1 MAGFGKAKEIQ
12 VKEEEAEELASTP
25 VTKRTDSGAFA
36 ALKAEFEE
44 LQNQGG
50 PKTHIFMGIIGH
62 ENTGKSGIVLDFF
75 QKYCDETE
83 EPKHLAVLDFD
94 GGGAATKSAFYP
106 NNKSIRCWDPWVM
119 QTGDRT
125 AYDYPA
131 THDRVMSIL
140 QYTLSE
146 HDQYW
151 GVLVTG
157 VDLWDSV
164 ATNCMRIADLG
175 LAKDGIDAADN
186 RGAGTGTFPS
196 DDCTMQGSGQEGRE
210 GVLGDSPEDDQLQQQ
225 Q

>member
-36 ALKAEFEE
+36 ALRAEFEE

-106 NNKSIRCWDPWVM
+106 NNKS
-119 QTGDRT
+119 
-125 AYDYPA
+125 
-131 THDRVMSIL
+131 
-140 QYTLSE
+140 LSLI
-146 HDQYW
+146 H
-151 GVLVTG
+151 
-157 VDLWDSV
+157 
-164 ATNCMRIADLG
+164 I
-175 LAKDGIDAADN
+175 
-186 RGAGTGTFPS
+186 
-196 DDCTMQGSGQEGRE
+196 
-210 GVLGDSPEDDQLQQQ
+210 
-225 Q
+225 